1 METLE
6 TIHTRKSV
14 REFIDNKIPQEV
26 ITRVLEAGIRAPSG
40 GNTQPWRFVVVTDR
54 AKMAKFDPEFHQSW
68 VERAPAIIV
77 VCVDPHDTWQSYD
90 EDDHFYLFDAA
101 AAIENMLLTIHDL
114 GLGGVW
120 VLSCSKKT
128 IRKLLEIPKHWIIV
142 SLIPFGY
149 YKTDDQSGLQ
159 TAVTVRR
166 PLSEVAFINSA
177 KTAYPGPK
185 VEIPLQRTG
194 LGGP

>member
-1 METLE
+1 METLQA
-6 TIHTRKSV
+6 IHTRASV
-14 REFIDNKIPQEV
+14 REFSDKPVSEDIIKKI
-26 ITRVLEAGIRAPSG
+26 LEAAIRAPSG
-40 GNTQPWRFVVVTDR
+40 GNMQSWRFVVVTDR
-54 AKMAKFDPEFHQSW
+54 SKMAQFDPEFHQPW
-68 VERAPAIIV
+68 VEEAPAMFV

-120 VLSCSKKT
+120 VLSCSKKK
-128 IRKLLEIPKHWIIV
+128 IRKLLEIPKHWLII

-149 YKTDDQSGLQ
+149 PKVEKPSITP
-159 TAVTVRR
+159 RK

-177 KTAYPGPK
+177 KNPFQGLAQFKSLERPEFPGP
-185 VEIPLQRTG
+185 
-194 LGGP
+194 

>member
-6 TIHTRKSV
+6 TIHARKSV
-14 REFIDNKIPQEV
+14 REFIHREVPHEV
-26 ITRVLEAGIRAPSG
+26 ITQILEAAIRAPSG

-54 AKMAKFDPEFHQSW
+54 AKMARFDPEFHQSW
-68 VERAPAIIV
+68 VEHAPAMIV
-77 VCVDPHDTWQSYD
+77 VCVDPHATWESYD

-101 AAIENMLLTIHDL
+101 AAIENMLLAIQDL

-120 VLSCSKKT
+120 VLSCSKRT
-128 IRKLLEIPKHWIIV
+128 IRKLLDIPKHWIIV

-149 YKTDDQSGLQ
+149 YQTDDQSGQ
-159 TAVTVRR
+159 QPAVTARK

-177 KTAYPGPK
+177 KTPFPGPK
-185 VEIPLQRTG
+185 IETPLPRTG

>member
-14 REFIDNKIPQEV
+14 REFIDKEIPQDI
-26 ITRVLEAGIRAPSG
+26 ITKVLEAAIRAPSG

-54 AKMAKFDPEFHQSW
+54 AKIAKFDPEFHQTW
-68 VERAPAIIV
+68 VEQAPAMIV
-77 VCVDPHDTWQSYD
+77 VCVDPHATWESYD
-90 EDDHFYLFDAA
+90 EDDHFYMFDAA

-128 IRKLLEIPKHWIIV
+128 VRKLLEIPKHWTIV

-149 YKTDDQSGLQ
+149 YKPDDQSGQ
-159 TAVTVRR
+159 PSVTARK

-177 KTAYPGPK
+177 KTPFPGPK
-185 VEIPLQRTG
+185 ADAAFPRTG